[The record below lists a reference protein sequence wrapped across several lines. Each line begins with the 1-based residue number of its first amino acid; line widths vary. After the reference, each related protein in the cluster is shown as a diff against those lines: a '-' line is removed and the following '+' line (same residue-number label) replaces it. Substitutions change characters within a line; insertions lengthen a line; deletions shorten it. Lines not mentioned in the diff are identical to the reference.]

1 MTETVEV
8 TITVPKLYMDF
19 LNYLLDDNPEDNMA
33 SYFDRLL
40 TSDIEN
46 MLIDPVQLGEYL
58 VPKIRAMFP
67 GLPE

>member
-33 SYFDRLL
+33 SYF
-40 TSDIEN
+40 
-46 MLIDPVQLGEYL
+46 
-58 VPKIRAMFP
+58 AMFP